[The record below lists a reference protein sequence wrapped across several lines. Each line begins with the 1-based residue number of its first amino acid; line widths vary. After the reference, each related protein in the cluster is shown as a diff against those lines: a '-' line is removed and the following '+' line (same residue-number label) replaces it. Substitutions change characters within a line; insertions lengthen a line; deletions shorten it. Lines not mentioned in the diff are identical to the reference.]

1 MQHGHEHHRSSSN
14 SMDDAAMMRS
24 HYKMLALNLAI
35 SLAIMYFVM
44 FAMINSLGEF
54 IQNVNFFYMAL
65 MMWAP
70 MGSLMLLMMGGMYKN
85 KRLNMVLHA
94 IFVVVFVLSFVATR
108 QQWLV
113 GDKQFLRSMIP
124 HHSGALLM
132 CGQASITDAELKKLC
147 TEIIEGQQKEIDQ
160 MKAILARLDR

>member
-1 MQHGHEHHRSSSN
+1 MQQGHEHHQAGAN
-14 SMDDAAMMRS
+14 TMDDAAMRRS

-70 MGSLMLLMMGGMYKN
+70 MGSLMLLMMSGMYQN
-85 KRLNMVLHA
+85 KRLNIVLHV
-94 IFVVVFVLSFVATR
+94 IFVAVFVLSFLATR

-124 HHSGALLM
+124 HHSGAILM
-132 CGQASITDAELKKLC
+132 CRESTIKDAEIKRLC
-147 TEIIEGQQKEIDQ
+147 SEIIPAQQREIDE
-160 MKAILARLDR
+160 MKQIMARM

>member
-1 MQHGHEHHRSSSN
+1 MQQSQHHN
-14 SMDDAAMMRS
+14 GEMHDPAMMRRN
-24 HYKMLALNLAI
+24 YWLLALNLAI

-54 IQNVNFFYMAL
+54 IQNANFFYMAL

-70 MGSLMLLMMGGMYKN
+70 MGSLMLLMMSGMYKN
-85 KRLNMVLHA
+85 KRLNMALHA
-94 IFVVVFVLSFVATR
+94 IFVAVFVLSFLATR

-124 HHSGALLM
+124 HHSGAILM
-132 CGQASITDAELKKLC
+132 CRESTLKDAEIKRLC
-147 TEIIEGQQKEIDQ
+147 AEIIPAQQREIDE
-160 MKAILARLDR
+160 MKQIMARM